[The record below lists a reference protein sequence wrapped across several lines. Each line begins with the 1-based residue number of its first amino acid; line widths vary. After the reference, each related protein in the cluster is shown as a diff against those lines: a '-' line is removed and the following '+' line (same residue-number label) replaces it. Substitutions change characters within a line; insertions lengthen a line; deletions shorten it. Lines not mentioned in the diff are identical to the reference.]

1 MSTIGT
7 VDCGFL
13 ATYQGKAAQLWVD
26 PISKIDHE
34 SKVDAANAVIENQKG
49 QVKVLDV
56 VPQNKKRIV
65 SVEWLQKCNI
75 VTTACTDDCT
85 ITGEDADP
93 ICKEYELDCLR
104 ETTFKLGRRAY
115 RERTI
120 EMVDSMAFNMLQ
132 HKKALD
138 EWLAQY
144 IVTGI
149 LAAAGTNAYT
159 GGVGT
164 VAGALTTIPA
174 ASWNDSIW
182 GYFNLVT
189 RLNKFMSPYLLTGE
203 NLYQYLFNRQHE
215 SMTEAG
221 KAAMAKVGTIR
232 KIYQDPENVEAVAPN
247 HTFLIHKG
255 AVAFLNKVWNPS
267 GASRAENPAPGYWLW
282 SEPSN
287 NIPGVYYDI
296 ISQDICEGNEFYTA
310 VKIQLHGL
318 FAEKPLPCDETNT
331 GVLAFACS

>member
-13 ATYQGKAAQLWVD
+13 ATYQGKAAQMWTD
-26 PISKIDHE
+26 PIANIDLIGDVE
-34 SKVDAANAVIENQKG
+34 AAKAVLENQQISMTELTGK
-49 QVKVLDV
+49 
-56 VPQNKKRIV
+56 KKRIV
-65 SVEWLQKCNI
+65 SLEWLQKCDIN
-75 VTTACTDDCT
+75 TTACTDDCT
-85 ITGEDADP
+85 IDGEDADP
-93 ICKEYELDCLR
+93 ICKEYEIECLR
-104 ETTFKLGRRAY
+104 ETKFKMPKRAY

-120 EMVDSMAFNMLQ
+120 EMAEAFAFNMLQ

-189 RLNKFMSPYLLTGE
+189 RYNKFKSPYLLTGD
-203 NLYQYLFNRQHE
+203 NLYQLLFNRMHE

-221 KAAMAKVGTIR
+221 RAAMSKIGTIR

-247 HTFLIHKG
+247 HTFLLHKT
-255 AVAFLNKVWNPS
+255 AVAFINKAWNPL
-267 GASRAENPAPGYWLW
+267 GAANAVPEAGVYALW

-296 ISQDICEGNEFYTA
+296 ITQETCVENEFYLA
-310 VKIQLHGL
+310 AKVQLHGL
-318 FAEKPLPCDETNT
+318 FAENPLPCDETNT